1 MRILVAGATGY
12 VGSRLVGRLLA
23 EDHDVVVLT
32 RASARAAARPWADE
46 VEVVEGAAD
55 NARDVTA
62 AMDDVDTVIH
72 LVHAMETGVADFVE
86 AERRTA
92 RAVASAAELTGVEHI
107 VYLGGLTPDAWHA
120 VGSGGPE
127 GANGPEG
134 ASGPDASDGAV
145 LSPHLDSRVATGRR
159 LAGHSVPVTELRASI
174 VLGAGSASYELI
186 RFVASTPFPLV
197 LHPDW
202 ATGRCQPIA
211 IPDLLDLLVAAVEEG
226 PTDQHRIVEVGGPEV
241 GRYHDLVVLLR
252 ELCGGVPTV
261 TAPVPTLVSPVL
273 TGQLVATLTPIDPAT
288 VAPLV
293 ASLAHDSVVDPAHGH
308 EVAVMETGVEDAL
321 IACLAGDGVFASM
334 PGDPDWVGATL
345 DADLVV
351 KVLGRLPGLP
361 SRLVPGLRPEQ
372 WLSTAVDVVTA
383 VRG

>member
-12 VGSRLVGRLLA
+12 VGSRLVPRLLA
-23 EDHDVVVLT
+23 HDHDLVVLT
-32 RASARAAARPWADE
+32 RDTARAEARPWADE

-62 AMDDVDTVIH
+62 AMDDVDTVVH
-72 LVHAMETGVADFVE
+72 LVHAMETGVADFVK
-86 AERRTA
+86 AERRSA
-92 RAVASAAELTGVEHI
+92 RAVATAAELTGVEHI
-107 VYLGGLTPDAWHA
+107 VYLGGLTPDARGA
-120 VGSGGPE
+120 VGAG
-127 GANGPEG
+127 GPEG
-134 ASGPDASDGAV
+134 ASGPDESDGAA
-145 LSPHLDSRVATGRR
+145 LSPHLDSRAATGRR
-159 LAGHSVPVTELRASI
+159 LAAHSVPVTELRASI

-226 PTDQHRIVEVGGPEV
+226 PSEQHRIVEVGGPEV

-293 ASLAHDSVVDPAHGH
+293 ASLAHDSVVDPEHGH

-321 IACLAGDGVFASM
+321 SACLAGDAEFASM
-334 PGDPDWVGATL
+334 PGDLDWVGATL

-351 KVLGRLPGLP
+351 TVLGRLPGLP
-361 SRLVPGLRPEQ
+361 ARLVPGLRPER